1 MSSNEPSTR
10 MERLMDMVSR
20 IDERSASAEKWREK
34 TDERLD
40 GLASKDEVKVINR
53 RVSRL
58 EGGVLSGI
66 TAIVGM
72 AWLFVKDKLGL

>member
-1 MSSNEPSTR
+1 MSNETSTR

-40 GLASKDEVKVINR
+40 GLASKEEVKVINR

-66 TAIVGM
+66 TAIIGM